1 MAVSIRAKISGVG
14 PLRPEQFR
22 FAPPRSCPSVPHRHV
37 KTILSLI
44 PLVLGLIA
52 AREVPADTVVSIVGD
67 EFHLN
72 GKPTYAGRV
81 WRGHKIQGLLLNAR
95 LVQGAFDDRN
105 TNTVAQW
112 AYPDTGKWDADR
124 NTREFIAAMPEWR
137 RHGLLAFT
145 LNLQGGSPQGYSQQ
159 QPWHNSAFEADGSLR
174 ADYLARLERILNR
187 ADELG
192 MVVILGYFYFGQDER
207 LQDEAAV
214 LRATD
219 NATRWLLDH
228 GWRNVLVEVNNEC
241 NVRYDHAILRPD
253 RVHELIERVKAM
265 KAGERRLLAGT
276 SYGGGTIPKEN
287 VVRAS
292 DFLLIHGNGVSNPD
306 RIAEMVHQTRAMPG
320 YVPKPILFNEDDH
333 FDFDKPTNN
342 FVMAV
347 SEYASW
353 GYFDFRMQGESFDDG
368 YQSVPV
374 NWGLSS
380 DRKRGFFT
388 LLAEITGSTTDATT
402 PSGQ

>member
-1 MAVSIRAKISGVG
+1 MNTHLTLLALSLSLLTARQLAAATAVSI
-14 PLRPEQFR
+14 L
-22 FAPPRSCPSVPHRHV
+22 
-37 KTILSLI
+37 
-44 PLVLGLIA
+44 
-52 AREVPADTVVSIVGD
+52 GD

-72 GKPTYAGRV
+72 GQPTYAGRV
-81 WRGHKIQGLLLNAR
+81 WRGHSIQGLLLNAR
-95 LVQGAFDDRN
+95 LVQGIFDDRN

-207 LQDEAAV
+207 LRDEAAV
-214 LRATD
+214 RRATD

-228 GWRNVLVEVNNEC
+228 GWRNVIIEVNNEC

-265 KAGERRLLAGT
+265 KTGGRRLLAGT

-292 DFLLIHGNGVSNPD
+292 DFLLLHGNGVSNPD
-306 RIAEMVHQTRAMPG
+306 RIAEMVRQTRAVPG
-320 YVPKPILFNEDDH
+320 YTPKPILFNEDDH
-333 FDFDKPTNN
+333 FDFDQPKNN
-342 FVMAV
+342 FIAAV
-347 SEYASW
+347 SERASW
-353 GYFDFRMQGESFDDG
+353 GYFDFRMKGEGFDEG

-380 DRKRGFFT
+380 ERKRGFFR
-388 LLAEITGSTTDATT
+388 LLAEITGSQ
-402 PSGQ
+402 P